1 MLNEIIIKVGEKAN
15 VKTGWL
21 SKIGFV
27 YCGMPSEKTF
37 SINYHESSGNQGFAM
52 NLYYPRNVGVI
63 TLKTKEIQ
71 ILNVTQE
78 KLTLRVKE

>member
-1 MLNEIIIKVGEKAN
+1 
-15 VKTGWL
+15 
-21 SKIGFV
+21 
-27 YCGMPSEKTF
+27 
-37 SINYHESSGNQGFAM
+37 
-52 NLYYPRNVGVI
+52 VI